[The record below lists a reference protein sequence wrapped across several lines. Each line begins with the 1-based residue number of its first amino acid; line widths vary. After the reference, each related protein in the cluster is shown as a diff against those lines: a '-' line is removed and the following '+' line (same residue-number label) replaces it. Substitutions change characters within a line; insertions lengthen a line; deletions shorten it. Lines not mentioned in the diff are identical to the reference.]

1 RARSSVSPRNKGARI
16 SEPSRS
22 ITVRASRDKSWRS
35 CVVRLRSEGVEWDAV
50 TGHKDCPVRFDQRL
64 ATRRA
69 QGKMLEVQVRVRW
82 SSLSFLVLPSVA
94 LSLAV
99 GLAVTLAAKSG
110 GRDEAVAE
118 LYSSDAGVRRNAVDR
133 LAELGET
140 SDADLVI
147 EALHDSDGDVRAHA
161 EIAVWTLWMRSG
173 DPEVDSLLKSGV
185 ERMQDGEMSKAVEAF
200 TRITE
205 RKPDF
210 AEGWNKRAT
219 AYYLMG
225 RFDQSLQDC
234 DEVIKRNPQHFGALS
249 GYGMIYLRLGKLE
262 NALGYFERALEINP
276 NLKGVEESIELI
288 RYKLRKDGKQD
299 I

>member
-1 RARSSVSPRNKGARI
+1 MSARWSG
-16 SEPSRS
+16 
-22 ITVRASRDKSWRS
+22 
-35 CVVRLRSEGVEWDAV
+35 LRS
-50 TGHKDCPVRFDQRL
+50 L
-64 ATRRA
+64 I
-69 QGKMLEVQVRVRW
+69 L
-82 SSLSFLVLPSVA
+82 LSAA

-99 GLAVTLAAKSG
+99 GLAATLAAKSG

-118 LYSSDAGVRRNAVDR
+118 LYNPDAAIRRNAVDQ
-133 LAELGET
+133 LAQFGET
-140 SDADLVI
+140 GDADLVI
-147 EALHDSDGDVRAHA
+147 EALHDTDPDVRVHA
-161 EIAVWTLWMRSG
+161 EVAVWTLWSRSG

-185 ERMQDGEMSKAVEAF
+185 ERMQDGQMGQAVETF

-225 RFDQSLQDC
+225 DFDQSLKDC

-249 GYGMIYLRLGKLE
+249 GYGMIYLRLGDLE
-262 NALGYFERALEINP
+262 NALDYFERALEINP

-288 RYKLRKDGKQD
+288 RYKLRQGGKQD

>member
-1 RARSSVSPRNKGARI
+1 
-16 SEPSRS
+16 
-22 ITVRASRDKSWRS
+22 
-35 CVVRLRSEGVEWDAV
+35 
-50 TGHKDCPVRFDQRL
+50 
-64 ATRRA
+64 
-69 QGKMLEVQVRVRW
+69 MLEVQVRARW
-82 SSLSFLVLPSVA
+82 SSVRFVVLSSLA
-94 LSLAV
+94 LSLAA

-147 EALHDSDGDVRAHA
+147 ESLHDSDADVRAHA
-161 EIAVWTLWMRSG
+161 EVAVWTLWMRSG

-185 ERMQDGEMSKAVEAF
+185 QRMEDGEMNQAVEAF

-219 AYYLMG
+219 VYYLMG

-276 NLKGVEESIELI
+276 NLKGVEESIERI

>member
-1 RARSSVSPRNKGARI
+1 MS
-16 SEPSRS
+16 
-22 ITVRASRDKSWRS
+22 
-35 CVVRLRSEGVEWDAV
+35 
-50 TGHKDCPVRFDQRL
+50 
-64 ATRRA
+64 A
-69 QGKMLEVQVRVRW
+69 QW
-82 SSLSFLVLPSVA
+82 SSLRFLVLSLLA

-133 LAELGET
+133 LAALGET

-147 EALHDSDGDVRAHA
+147 EALRDSDPDVRAHA

-185 ERMQDGEMSKAVEAF
+185 ERMQDGQMGQAVEAF

-225 RFDQSLQDC
+225 DFDQSLKDC

>member
-1 RARSSVSPRNKGARI
+1 
-16 SEPSRS
+16 
-22 ITVRASRDKSWRS
+22 
-35 CVVRLRSEGVEWDAV
+35 
-50 TGHKDCPVRFDQRL
+50 
-64 ATRRA
+64 
-69 QGKMLEVQVRVRW
+69 MLEVQVRARW
-82 SSLSFLVLPSVA
+82 SSLRFLVLLSVA

-99 GLAVTLAAKSG
+99 GLAVTFAAKSG
-110 GRDEAVAE
+110 GRDEAVSE

-147 EALHDSDGDVRAHA
+147 ESLRDSDPDVRAHA
-161 EIAVWTLWMRSG
+161 EVAVWTLWMRSG

-185 ERMQDGEMSKAVEAF
+185 ERMQDGEMSQAVEAF

-219 AYYLMG
+219 AYYLMD

-276 NLKGVEESIELI
+276 NLKGVEESIERI